1 MVTSLNF
8 PQVQRSIFLSITIPT
23 PHLSARS
30 MAGPM
35 STWLLEMDGHG
46 ISTGYVYVKYKCVYI
61 YKYYTHIDISYH
73 II

>member
-8 PQVQRSIFLSITIPT
+8 PKSTEVPIFVNHNEKN
-23 PHLSARS
+23 HLNARS

-35 STWLLEMDGHG
+35 YTWLLDMDGHG